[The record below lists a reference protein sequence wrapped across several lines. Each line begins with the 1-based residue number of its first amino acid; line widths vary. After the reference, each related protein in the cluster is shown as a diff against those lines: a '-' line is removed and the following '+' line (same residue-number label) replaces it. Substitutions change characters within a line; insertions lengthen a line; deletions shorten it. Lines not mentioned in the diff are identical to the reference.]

1 MADNVGSANPEHSD
15 GAASRRGSTIVV
27 GIDGS
32 SAAPRALDWAVR
44 EGISHGFEVEVVHV
58 WENIPLPSAVFTG
71 AEELRHRSETM
82 LAAQVGAATRGLTDP
97 PLIIEL
103 SVKGSAAT
111 VLIQRS
117 AAAAMLV
124 LGRSRHHAVMDLF
137 GAVSAG
143 CVRGATCPVV
153 VVPEPVSRDAAD
165 AGETV

>member
-1 MADNVGSANPEHSD
+1 MADNVGSPNPEHSD

-32 SAAPRALDWAVR
+32 SAALRALDWAVR

-71 AEELRHRSETM
+71 AEEVRHRSETM
-82 LAAQVGAATRGLTDP
+82 LAVQVSTATRGLTDP
-97 PLIIEL
+97 PPI
-103 SVKGSAAT
+103 SPVNARGSAAT
-111 VLIQRS
+111 VLIHRS
-117 AAAAMLV
+117 AGAAMLV

-153 VVPEPVSRDAAD
+153 VVPEPVSRDAEDAD
-165 AGETV
+165 DTV